1 MQSESEK
8 SIFDPIKRS
17 SVKTFTSSNKPLK
30 LKVHDK
36 VIELKENCNL
46 FARCATVKDKR
57 NIDMRTV
64 IGEHELTNVP
74 LSLFNPDGSLIN
86 GGVGKSSAVDEVLKF
101 ANAKSLTQVRHDFP
115 VCYVIDGMS
124 ILNKLNP
131 KPPWVK
137 QGVDLAAAFNMSID
151 THTHDATAVIVTFHC
166 YRDIFHSNKQPER
179 LGKVKGLRVHFIYPT
194 RVILTK

>member
-1 MQSESEK
+1 
-8 SIFDPIKRS
+8 
-17 SVKTFTSSNKPLK
+17 
-30 LKVHDK
+30 
-36 VIELKENCNL
+36 
-46 FARCATVKDKR
+46 
-57 NIDMRTV
+57 
-64 IGEHELTNVP
+64 
-74 LSLFNPDGSLIN
+74 
-86 GGVGKSSAVDEVLKF
+86 
-101 ANAKSLTQVRHDFP
+101 
-115 VCYVIDGMS
+115 MS